1 MEISEKPRMFD
12 LESVSIKQQIIAT
25 KLSNPIK
32 QSKII
37 THPKKKIYTES
48 KESDICYYSIL
59 WKQKLSKKC
68 SEQLKLKSKESKFL

>member
-37 THPKKKIYTES
+37 THPKKKFIQSQKNLIYATIQSCENKS
-48 KESDICYYSIL
+48 F
-59 WKQKLSKKC
+59 
-68 SEQLKLKSKESKFL
+68 LKNVLNN